1 MLNHLV
7 TFDAHANSV
16 MGLQAMS
23 INGPN
28 QFASF
33 AKDNTVK
40 VWSVTTQKPTELISN
55 NRAAAVNLLPKVV
68 LKRQIRN

>member
-1 MLNHLV
+1 
-7 TFDAHANSV
+7 
-16 MGLQAMS
+16 MS